1 MTEPIETEIS
11 SLSFEA
17 AMKQLEEIV
26 RKFESG
32 GLTLEESVTAYERGM
47 RLRQYCDE
55 RLKTA
60 KLRMEQVAKNAE
72 EEKLDDSDHTV

>member
-1 MTEPIETEIS
+1 MSSDLIETELF

-32 GLTLEESVTAYERGM
+32 GLTLEESVIAYERGM
-47 RLRQYCDE
+47 RLRQHCDE
-55 RLKTA
+55 RLKNA
-60 KLRMEQVAKNAE
+60 KLRMEQVHRNVE
-72 EEKLDDSDHTV
+72 GEKKEDIV